1 MKYFDDQLEIL
12 QQQVVNKKRNES
24 RLKELHVQRENLSD
38 KVNELRK
45 IKRAE
50 ETDVKRLEGNSLAT
64 FFYTMIGKKE
74 EKLDK
79 EKIEAYAANVKYDA
93 AAHELSMVEE
103 DILRIEAELSQVC
116 GCELEYEKVL
126 TAKKEAIK
134 SLFSLESDDIFK
146 REKRIATLESQKKEI
161 NEALSV
167 GKNVLTITNQILS
180 QLDSAQGW
188 GTWDLIGGG
197 LITDMVKHSHL
208 DEAQAKVEELQ
219 IELRRFKTELT
230 DVTIYA
236 DLKVNIDGFLSFADY
251 FFDGLFADWMVL
263 DRINQS
269 QAQVESTK
277 DQIEHVINQ
286 LKSMLGSVEKELEA
300 EKTSL
305 HHIITK
311 AKL

>member
-1 MKYFDDQLEIL
+1 VTYYDKQLEKL
-12 QQQVVNKKRNES
+12 QQQVINKKRNES
-24 RLKELHVQRENLSD
+24 RLKELHAQRENLSD

-45 IKRAE
+45 IKWAE
-50 ETDVKRLEGNSLAT
+50 EADVKRLEQHSLAA
-64 FFYTMIGKKE
+64 FFYTLIGKKE
-74 EKLDK
+74 DKLDQ
-79 EKIEAYAANVKYDA
+79 EKIEAYAANVKYEA
-93 AAHELSMVEE
+93 ATHELSMVEE
-103 DILRIEAELSQVC
+103 DILRIETELSQER
-116 GCELEYEKVL
+116 GCELEYENVL

-134 SLFSLESDDIFK
+134 SSFSLESNDIFQ
-146 REKRIATLESQKKEI
+146 REKRITTLESQKKEI

-167 GKNVLTITNQILS
+167 GRNVLTITEQILS
-180 QLDSAQGW
+180 ELDSAEGW
-188 GTWDLIGGG
+188 GTWDLVGGG

-263 DRINQS
+263 DKINQS
-269 QAQVESTK
+269 QTHVQNTK
-277 DQIEHVINQ
+277 DQIERVISQ
-286 LKSMLGSVEKELEA
+286 LKSMLGSVEKELET

-305 HHIITK
+305 QRIITK